1 MYIVFTNLLQ
11 MGKTWITQ
19 DKVPAVVGLWWVYAI
34 MLCLVIVLLMHQ
46 LGFRYLCQAVITGV
60 TLVLVIFIM
69 LYELFAFA
77 GEVDMIGK
85 ADYTIWSLLQY
96 SVLRIPQHVY
106 ELFPLSM
113 LLGTMLG
120 LGWLANHNELVVIRM
135 AGVSLLS
142 IVGSTMK
149 TAIMLMLLAIVIGE
163 GIAPSLNQYASE
175 QRTIALHRQI
185 DVNTNYGLWARDGE
199 TYINVTRVENDGR
212 LIGVNLYQFEKNN
225 IIKRQIQ
232 AGQAIYDGKQW
243 QLKSVQ
249 ETIYKDNSFV
259 VKHIKEMEWET
270 LLDLDMV
277 KIVSI
282 RLDLLSIWKLS
293 SYIKYLKN
301 NNLEYTEYEL
311 VYWTKLFSPFTILAM
326 VLLAIPF
333 IFGSVR
339 HVSIGKQVLSG
350 FLVGLVFFVM
360 SRLIGQ
366 MGLVY
371 GVPAMLSAI
380 LPTLIVIALT
390 LWSYR
395 KIR

>member
-1 MYIVFTNLLQ
+1 MNILDKYI
-11 MGKTWITQ
+11 G
-19 DKVPAVVGLWWVYAI
+19 
-34 MLCLVIVLLMHQ
+34 
-46 LGFRYLCQAVITGV
+46 QAVIIGV
-60 TLVLVIFIM
+60 ASVLAVFII

-85 ADYTIWSLLQY
+85 ADYTFWTLLQY
-96 SVLRIPQHVY
+96 SIFRIPQHIY

-120 LGWLANHNELVVIRM
+120 MGWLANHNELVVIRT
-135 AGVSLLS
+135 AGVSLLR
-142 IVGSTMK
+142 IITAIMK

-163 GIAPSLNQYASE
+163 GIAPPLNQYASE
-175 QRTIALHRQI
+175 QRIIALHRQI
-185 DVNTNYGLWARDGE
+185 DVNTNFGLWARDGE

-212 LIGVNLYQFEKNN
+212 LIGINLYQFADNN

-243 QLKSVQ
+243 QLKAVK
-249 ETIYKDNSFV
+249 ETIYKNNSFI
-259 VKHIKEMEWET
+259 VKHLKEMKWDT

-293 SYIKYLKN
+293 SYIDYLKN

-311 VYWTKLFSPFTILAM
+311 AYWTKLFSPFTILAM

-333 IFGSVR
+333 VFGSVR
-339 HVSIGKQVLSG
+339 HVSIGKQILSG

-371 GVPAMLSAI
+371 GVPSMLSAI